1 MKIGYVR
8 VSTKEQNTMRQELL
22 MEELNIDKI
31 YIEKV
36 SGKNTERPK
45 LRELIDFVRENDT
58 VIVES
63 ISRFARNTK
72 DLLELIEKLEEKNVN
87 FISQKESIDTTE
99 PSGKFILT
107 VFGAMAE
114 LERSYIL
121 DRQREGIEAMVMN
134 EEGIR
139 VSSRTGNTTGRP
151 KAQYPHNWGEE
162 YKEWKKGNQTAKVT
176 MQNLSLKR
184 TTFYKLANLYDSM
197 I

>member
-8 VSTKEQNTMRQELL
+8 VSTKEQNSMRQELL
-22 MEELNIDKI
+22 MEELNVDN

-36 SGKNTERPK
+36 SGKNTEHPK
-45 LRELIDFVRENDT
+45 LRENNT

-72 DLLELIEKLEEKNVN
+72 YLLELIEKLEEKNVN

-114 LERSYIL
+114 LDRSYIL
-121 DRQREGIEAMVMN
+121 DSQREGIESMVMN

-151 KAQYPHNWGEE
+151 KAQYPHSWEEE

-176 MQNLSLKR
+176 MQNLNLKR